1 MNKLAA
7 PSVPDQ
13 TLCTGFIPLN
23 AKSGSDAARVFRI
36 ISRLRVGLELVRVG
50 TGALAVRRAQ
60 LGPCMV
66 PENTPSPQKSE
77 TR

>member
-23 AKSGSDAARVFRI
+23 AKSGSDAARVFPKCKTADVG
-36 ISRLRVGLELVRVG
+36 SAPLRSCRNGCPHLFA
-50 TGALAVRRAQ
+50 ALARLLQIHCPLTSAA
-60 LGPCMV
+60 
-66 PENTPSPQKSE
+66 SP
-77 TR
+77 